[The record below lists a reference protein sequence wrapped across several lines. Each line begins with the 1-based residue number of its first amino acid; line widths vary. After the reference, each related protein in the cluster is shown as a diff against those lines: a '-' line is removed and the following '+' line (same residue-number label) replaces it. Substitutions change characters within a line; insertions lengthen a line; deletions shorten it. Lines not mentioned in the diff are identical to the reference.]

1 MTPPSSRG
9 CATCGRNIGLCSCP
23 PGEDEVGEGPIRRR
37 RARSDAP
44 TPPRPPRHPAEAEHL
59 GARLGRE
66 DAPPSLESL
75 APFAEYDRRRAVE
88 KRWELEA
95 KAKLGLCGRGADAIP
110 GAGAGRRFWVG
121 GSVEFAAGGTRGR
134 TMHDAAKAGDA
145 SAVARRLSRGEHPD
159 QGDFLAQTCLMLAA
173 AEGCASLERN
183 GFVTAFSREKK
194 RTPSARD
201 PSPPP
206 PASLT
211 LLGLP
216 PLALLSA
223 GTSSSSRRYST
234 AARRRTRGT

>member
-1 MTPPSSRG
+1 MS
-9 CATCGRNIGLCSCP
+9 CATCGRSVGLCSCP

-37 RARSDAP
+37 RRATRSSDAP
-44 TPPRPPRHPAEAEHL
+44 TPPRHPAEAEHL

-66 DAPPSLESL
+66 DAAVPSLESL
-75 APFAEYDRRRAVE
+75 APFADYDRRRAVE

-121 GSVEFAAGGTRGR
+121 GAVEFAAGGTRGR

-173 AEGCASLERN
+173 AEGCAPLGLGWIRN
-183 GFVTAFSREKK
+183 GFFSRE
-194 RTPSARD
+194 
-201 PSPPP
+201 
-206 PASLT
+206 
-211 LLGLP
+211 GQN
-216 PLALLSA
+216 
-223 GTSSSSRRYST
+223 
-234 AARRRTRGT
+234 